1 MMNFALLFWLVSVGG
16 LIRVTAFRTNM
27 SNLQNIIMSQA
38 IMSSVTNK
46 LNLEI
51 VNDSNLLYEF
61 KRMQY
66 NPYEDLI
73 YGLII
78 AGSVYS
84 QYKYTSYIDNKLQ
97 NIDVF
102 LRTQRLT
109 NTFML
114 LFIMIFSKNIEN
126 AL

>member
-61 KRMQY
+61 KRM
-66 NPYEDLI
+66 I
-73 YGLII
+73 
-78 AGSVYS
+78 
-84 QYKYTSYIDNKLQ
+84 
-97 NIDVF
+97 
-102 LRTQRLT
+102 
-109 NTFML
+109 
-114 LFIMIFSKNIEN
+114 
-126 AL
+126 